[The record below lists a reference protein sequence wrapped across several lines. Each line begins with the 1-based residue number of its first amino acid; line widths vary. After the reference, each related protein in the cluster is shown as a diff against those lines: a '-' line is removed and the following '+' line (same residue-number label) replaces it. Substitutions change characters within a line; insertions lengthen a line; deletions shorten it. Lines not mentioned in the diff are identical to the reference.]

1 MKQRNMIL
9 LALAIGFGLVAAF
22 LTAKLGARSPIEMVP
37 VLVAA
42 KNLNQGDKLD
52 KPEELFV
59 RKPFPRESVPPEF
72 IDDLATLKGKTLQ
85 RTIRAGTH
93 VTQEDITPAGGI
105 DLPIDPKTGDRYK
118 AIAIKASV
126 ENAVAGLIK
135 PGSHVDII
143 VVERLQSGKTT
154 STLLLQNVLVVAMN
168 DQIRRTEEGTNATIK
183 TLTTVTVAVKQT
195 EGLML
200 GLASKRGDIT
210 LMLRDPGDDH
220 KTSRSKTIDGYNAGD
235 DSDSASNVEMTKT
248 PVAKKMIPAGT
259 KIENPADYFDEEDW
273 PVSRVPENAITK
285 MEELKGKTVTRDIFP
300 NSFVFKEAFDGEV
313 KKTNVPTQADAPKG
327 NESRMVIQY
336 GSNPP
341 QVHRFNPNGSLIT
354 DGMPAQNPESKPD
367 DKIKEKDRDEP

>member
-22 LTAKLGARSPIEMVP
+22 LTAKLGASSRVEMVP

-93 VTQEDITPAGGI
+93 VTQEDITPASGI

-143 VVERLQSGKTT
+143 VVERLPSGKTS

-168 DQIRRTEEGTNATIK
+168 DQIRRTEESTNTIK

-195 EGLML
+195 DGLML
-200 GLASKRGDIT
+200 GLASKRGDIY
-210 LMLRDPGDDH
+210 LMMRDPGDDRV
-220 KTSRSKTIDGYNAGD
+220 TPRSKTVVDYSTGSD
-235 DSDSASNVEMTKT
+235 DSNTNGNVEMTKT

-259 KIENPADYFDEEDW
+259 KIENPAEYFDEEDW
-273 PVSRVPENAITK
+273 AVSRIPENAIAK
-285 MEELKGKTVTRDIFP
+285 MDDLKGRTVTRDIFP
-300 NSFVFKEAFDGEV
+300 NSFAFKEAFDGEI
-313 KKTNVPTQADAPKG
+313 KKTGPVPADMPRG

-341 QVHRFNPNGSLIT
+341 NVHRFINGQLIT
-354 DGMPAQNPESKPD
+354 DGTPPSNSSPEPKSD
-367 DKIKEKDRDEP
+367 EKIKDRDEP

>member
-22 LTAKLGARSPIEMVP
+22 LTAKLGASSRVEMVP

-93 VTQEDITPAGGI
+93 VTQEDITPANGI

-126 ENAVAGLIK
+126 ENAVAGLII

-143 VVERLQSGKTT
+143 VVERLQNGKTT

-168 DQIRRTEEGTNATIK
+168 DKVRRTEESTNSTIK
-183 TLTTVTVAVKQT
+183 ALTTVTVAVKQT

-200 GLASKRGDIT
+200 GLASKRGDIY
-210 LMLRDPGDDH
+210 LMLRDPGDER
-220 KTSRSKTIDGYNAGD
+220 TSSRTKTIDGYSGNAD
-235 DSDSASNVEMTKT
+235 DSSASNVEMKKT
-248 PVAKKMIPAGT
+248 PVAKKMVPAGT
-259 KIENPADYFDEEDW
+259 KIENPTDYFDEEEW
-273 PVSRVPENAITK
+273 QESRIPENAIK
-285 MEELKGKTVTRDIFP
+285 AMDELKGKTVTRDIFP

-313 KKTNVPTQADAPKG
+313 KRGVSTPDAPRP

-336 GSNPP
+336 GSNAP
-341 QVHRFNPNGSLIT
+341 QVHRFDPKGQLIT
-354 DGMPAQNPESKPD
+354 DGMQPPSPEPKPD